1 MFSPTS
7 AIVGGVNMVYLNS
20 NLTIGIDEKFKKVF
34 NLYPNPVTNEFT
46 IDANLSNNASM
57 KLTIFNLSG
66 QKIKEENVQAF
77 PSTINISELA
87 SGIYE
92 IRLTGEADFFM
103 PKKIVKF

>member
-1 MFSPTS
+1 
-7 AIVGGVNMVYLNS
+7 
-20 NLTIGIDEKFKKVF
+20 
-34 NLYPNPVTNEFT
+34 
-46 IDANLSNNASM
+46 M